1 MTGSSGY
8 TDGELLQMQQD
19 AIARVKEMQERAR
32 ANITAQEG
40 WTGSAPG
47 SAPSQTEDSSG
58 GQEPPPREE
67 SSRAEPSR
75 GNPGS
80 PENPPAPASSMP
92 ANPPPVRE
100 GGLAGLLGGASS
112 SLGGLVELLG
122 GDRIIL
128 IALIF
133 LLLGEED
140 DPAMILSLCYLLLF
154 D

>member
-1 MTGSSGY
+1 M
-8 TDGELLQMQQD
+8 
-19 AIARVKEMQERAR
+19 A
-32 ANITAQEG
+32 
-40 WTGSAPG
+40 
-47 SAPSQTEDSSG
+47 
-58 GQEPPPREE
+58 
-67 SSRAEPSR
+67 
-75 GNPGS
+75 
-80 PENPPAPASSMP
+80 